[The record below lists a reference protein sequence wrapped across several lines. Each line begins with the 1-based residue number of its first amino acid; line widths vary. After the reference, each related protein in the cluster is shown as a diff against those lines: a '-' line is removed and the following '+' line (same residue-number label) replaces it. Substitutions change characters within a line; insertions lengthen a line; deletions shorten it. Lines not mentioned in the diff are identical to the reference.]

1 VKHVEGGIRVSKI
14 RAAWV
19 CEENK
24 MLYVAELRRSQ
35 LRHRRRLDSSQAGA
49 WVISDATVPAGEK
62 GQCVDKHWKLQVVVD
77 CVCEA
82 RGRGG
87 ALATPTAV
95 AALRTALL
103 VVPPGSQAGKHVSQG
118 ACDASMDFQTFLSN
132 KVFAA
137 LPFIAAA
144 VASGQHL
151 EEVKFLNSTIARLK
165 DKVAAA
171 EKEAAV
177 AHTIKVGLQL
187 QSKSPGMLQ
196 WPLPQHSVTVCMRS

>member
-1 VKHVEGGIRVSKI
+1 MVGCG
-14 RAAWV
+14 
-19 CEENK
+19 CE
-24 MLYVAELRRSQ
+24 
-35 LRHRRRLDSSQAGA
+35 
-49 WVISDATVPAGEK
+49 T
-62 GQCVDKHWKLQVVVD
+62 
-77 CVCEA
+77 

-87 ALATPTAV
+87 APATPTAV

-118 ACDASMDFQTFLSN
+118 ACGASMDFQTFLSN

-137 LPFIAAA
+137 LPFVAAA
-144 VASGQHL
+144 AAAALASGQHL

-177 AHTIKVGLQL
+177 AHTLKVGL
-187 QSKSPGMLQ
+187 
-196 WPLPQHSVTVCMRS
+196 